1 MCSRLPNAWISLLR
15 SEPLSS
21 ETINIIGAGQCG
33 TLIAIMLARHGYR
46 VEVYERF
53 GDPRVEDPEAGRSIN
68 LALAARGLNALQQV
82 GIDALVE
89 PLLVPMRGR
98 MVHRDDGSTEFLP
111 YGQQSDEQIYSVT
124 RLGLNQIL
132 LGTADRLDNLNLNF
146 EQHAI
151 GYDAPDRT
159 VHIRDERDGS
169 LYQVDADPLFAAD
182 GAGSSIRRSF
192 DGTGTFG
199 GVENLLS
206 HGYKELAIPAGP
218 GGQFQLEP
226 HALHIW
232 PRGGFM
238 LIALPNPGGDF
249 TLTLFLP
256 NKGENSFEQL
266 DNERSVIAFFEQ
278 HFADAA
284 ALIPDLVHDLLD
296 HPLGVLGT
304 VRCRHWHDRG
314 NVLLLGDAAHAI
326 VPFHGQGMNLA
337 FEDCVLLD
345 RIVTELGSDW
355 PNVFARFESEQLAN
369 ANAIAD
375 MALDNYI
382 EMRDTVRDPKFA
394 LRKELAFELERR
406 LPERFI
412 PRYSMVMFH
421 ADIPY
426 LTAQQRGEIQKTLLE
441 EFTARADQLSDVD
454 IDAAV
459 AAAVRRLPPIDAV
472 RNDLSARRA

>member
-1 MCSRLPNAWISLLR
+1 MSR
-15 SEPLSS
+15 

-33 TLIAIMLARHGYR
+33 TLVAIMLARHGYE

-53 GDPRVEDPEAGRSIN
+53 RDPRIDDAEAGRSIN
-68 LALAARGLNALQQV
+68 LALAARGLNALEKV
-82 GIDALVE
+82 GIDKLIQ

-98 MVHRDDGSTEFLP
+98 MVHGQDGSTEFLR
-111 YGQQSDEQIYSVT
+111 YGQQSDEEIYSIT
-124 RLGLNQIL
+124 RLGLNQVL
-132 LGTADRLDNLNLNF
+132 LGAADAIGNLHLNF
-146 EQHAI
+146 EQNAI

-159 VHIRDERDGS
+159 VHVRDERDGS
-169 LYQVDADPLFAAD
+169 LYQIEADPLFAAD
-182 GAGSSIRRSF
+182 GAGSNIRRSF

-199 GVENLLS
+199 GVENMLS
-206 HGYKELAIPAGP
+206 HGYKELAIPAGAD
-218 GGQFQLEP
+218 GRYQLDP
-226 HALHIW
+226 NALHIW

-256 NKGENSFEQL
+256 NNGPGSFAEL
-266 DNERSVIAFFEQ
+266 DDESSVIAFFDE
-278 HFADAA
+278 HFPDAA
-284 ALIPDLVHDLLD
+284 PLIPNLVDDMLS
-296 HPLGVLGT
+296 HPLGILGT

-345 RIVTELGSDW
+345 HIVTELGSDW
-355 PNVFARFESEQLAN
+355 ANVFARFESEQLAN

-406 LPERFI
+406 LPDHFI

-421 ADIPY
+421 EDIPY
-426 LTAQQRGEIQKTLLE
+426 LMAQRRGEVQKALLE
-441 EFTARADQLSDVD
+441 EFTADADALADVD
-454 IDAAV
+454 VDAAA
-459 AAAVRRLPPIDAV
+459 AAAVRRLPPIDSI
-472 RNDLSARRA
+472 RNDLSVRKP